1 MSYEGRVQKLC
12 FRCNYYEE
20 QNCYVETDRCPYCN
34 CEWGK
39 SNDVDDTN
47 GEADGYDHSM
57 VPESCFNTDSI
68 IQSLRTELEETK
80 KQLSE
85 AREVIGFYAS
95 RESWLECDGPTP
107 DDYLQIKDDQHGHC
121 GGYRARGFLAKYPDR
136 ATGAKE

>member
-80 KQLSE
+80 KKLSE
-85 AREVIGFYAS
+85 ARAGVSGLVKLCQGSGPVMVNAEFFRDAAKEV
-95 RESWLECDGPTP
+95 
-107 DDYLQIKDDQHGHC
+107 
-121 GGYRARGFLAKYPDR
+121 LAKIPNEDMPEPLLTKYPDLEAGKR
-136 ATGAKE
+136 